1 MIIIVDFGSQYTQLI
16 AQRIREE
23 KVYCEILP
31 YYEITPEKIK
41 NFSLATDTYSVSASK
56 SKGAEVEGIIFSGG
70 PSSVYEEGAPSV
82 EKGIFDLNIPILG
95 ICYGLQLIAKLFNG
109 KVERAPFRE
118 YGYTEFTVIKKKNI
132 LFTGVPEK
140 FTVWMSH
147 GDSIVQLPK
156 NFITLGSTTNCKY
169 ASIAYEA
176 KKIYAVQFHPEVKHT
191 LYGDVIFKNFLFKIC
206 HCKPTW
212 TMKSFIEAKTK
223 EIKDTVKDGNAIC
236 ALSGGVDSS
245 VAATLAHRA
254 LGKKLYCIFVDNGIL
269 RKGEKERVKKI
280 FTPLLGKHL
289 VIVNAQDKFLTALR
303 NVSDPE
309 RKRKI
314 IGHTFIRVFEEVSKR
329 LPNVNYLIQGTLYP
343 DVIESIPV
351 RGPSATI
358 KTHHNVGG
366 LPKRIKFKK
375 IIEPLRFLFKN
386 EVRALGRELG
396 LPEEI
401 LLRHPFP
408 GPGLAVRILGP
419 IDKKKLD
426 IVRECDAIV
435 EEEVREAGLYE
446 KVWQAFAVLLPVKSV
461 GVMGDKRTYENVV
474 AVRIVESV
482 DAMTANWANIP
493 YDVLNRISTRIVN
506 EVRNV
511 NRVVYDITS
520 KPPATIEW
528 E

>member
-16 AQRIREE
+16 AQRVREE

-31 YYEITPEKIK
+31 YYEVTPEKIK
-41 NFSLATDTYSVSASK
+41 NFPLASSAVGRSTH
-56 SKGAEVEGIIFSGG
+56 VEGIIFSGG
-70 PSSVYEEGAPSV
+70 PSSVYEKGAPSID
-82 EKGIFDLNIPILG
+82 KNIFELNIPILG

-109 KVERAPFRE
+109 KVERTPLRE
-118 YGYTEFTVIKKKNI
+118 YGYTEFIVRKQSI
-132 LFTGVPEK
+132 LFSGMPKK

-147 GDSIVQLPK
+147 GDSIVELPK
-156 NFITLGSTTNCKY
+156 NFCTLGNTTNCKY
-169 ASIAYEA
+169 ASIACE
-176 KKIYAVQFHPEVKHT
+176 KKRIYAVQFHPEVKHT
-191 LYGDVIFKNFLFKIC
+191 QYGDVIFKNFLFKIC
-206 HCKPTW
+206 QCKPTW
-212 TMKSFIEAKTK
+212 TMKNFIETTTK
-223 EIKDTVKDGNAIC
+223 EIKELVEDGNAIC

-245 VAATLAHRA
+245 VTATLAHRA
-254 LGKKLYCIFVDNGIL
+254 IGEKLYCIFVDNGIL

-289 VIVNAQDKFLTALR
+289 IIVNAQDKFLNALK
-303 NVSDPE
+303 NVSEPE

-314 IGHTFIRVFEEVSKR
+314 IGHMFIKVFEEVSKN
-329 LPNVNYLIQGTLYP
+329 LKNVNYLIQGTLYP

-366 LPKRIKFKK
+366 LPKKIKFKK

-419 IDKKKLD
+419 VEEKKLAV
-426 IVRECDAIV
+426 VRECDAIV
-435 EEEVREAGLYE
+435 EEEIRSAGLYE

-474 AVRIVESV
+474 AVRIVESL

-506 EVRNV
+506 EVKNV

>member
-1 MIIIVDFGSQYTQLI
+1 
-16 AQRIREE
+16 
-23 KVYCEILP
+23 
-31 YYEITPEKIK
+31 
-41 NFSLATDTYSVSASK
+41 
-56 SKGAEVEGIIFSGG
+56 
-70 PSSVYEEGAPSV
+70 
-82 EKGIFDLNIPILG
+82 
-95 ICYGLQLIAKLFNG
+95 
-109 KVERAPFRE
+109 
-118 YGYTEFTVIKKKNI
+118 
-132 LFTGVPEK
+132 
-140 FTVWMSH
+140 
-147 GDSIVQLPK
+147 
-156 NFITLGSTTNCKY
+156 
-169 ASIAYEA
+169 
-176 KKIYAVQFHPEVKHT
+176 
-191 LYGDVIFKNFLFKIC
+191 
-206 HCKPTW
+206 
-212 TMKSFIEAKTK
+212 MKSFIEAKTK

-289 VIVNAQDKFLTALR
+289 VIVNAEDKFLTALR

-314 IGHTFIRVFEEVSKR
+314 IGHTFIRVFEEVSRR

-506 EVRNV
+506 EVKNV